1 VVRVLAAVLGLLAVG
16 GGSPARLDG
25 QAPALS
31 VTRDDRVAR
40 VQSTGLLDDGRFVDL
55 IRSGFPLRLHFRL
68 ELWRERS
75 GWFDRYVTGVDWDA
89 VVRHDPLA
97 EEFIL
102 IRTGGGVTRYNTTE
116 DLAAALAVPYRVT
129 LEARG
134 GEGSRFYLVAR
145 LDVTTLND
153 TDLEELTR
161 WLKGDV
167 TTAVSGRE
175 NFGQAL
181 AHGAQRALV
190 RIAGLPTLTLQ
201 GRSDLFPGNPPSR

>member
-1 VVRVLAAVLGLLAVG
+1 MPRAFLLPGLLAG
-16 GGSPARLDG
+16 A
-25 QAPALS
+25 ALRFAFQGPVLA
-31 VTRDDRVAR
+31 VTRDGPVAR
-40 VQSTGLLDDGRFVDL
+40 VQATGLLDDGRFVNL
-55 IRSGFPLRLHFRL
+55 MQSGFPLRLHFRL
-68 ELWRERS
+68 ELWRDRS
-75 GWFDRYVTGVDWDA
+75 GWFDRYVTGVEWDA
-89 VVRHDPLA
+89 VARHDPLA

-116 DLAAALAVPYRVT
+116 DLAEALAVPYRVT

-134 GEGSRFYLVAR
+134 GGRYYLVSR

-167 TTAVSGRE
+167 TPAVSGRE
-175 NFGQAL
+175 NLGQAL

-190 RIAGLPTLTLQ
+190 RIAGLPTLTLEA
-201 GRSDLFPGNPPSR
+201 RSAAFPADDATRTP